1 MDARAL
7 LERWD
12 RSGIFDSETSSE
24 DEDDDFT
31 HHNNSILPL
40 DPAKENLRHLQ
51 QSYAY
56 QNIRQRA
63 AASVIKRNVLTW
75 VRSKDSFCERVAE
88 IEIFG
93 RTTEALL
100 KELSLTSAALNSNG
114 ATDIFALATG
124 RCDPKS
130 RYSGSIAFKD
140 LLQFSKHMALFPVD
154 QALRTVEDVSR
165 RRHLFDSRC
174 AMKIQAV
181 WFKVREAV
189 RARRLRRAME
199 ELRLKREREAQAKR
213 ESSKE
218 AKKRKASEAG
228 KRKSTKVFKRTSTAR
243 SSVISSAIS
252 KFTATEA
259 LNSEKSAEEMAPP
272 QSRES
277 SANHEEKRKIRP
289 VPPPIDTS
297 HQRTSTRGSHIDDR
311 SKPPTSTPR
320 SRQRASRA
328 VAVVS
333 NDSDDDTT
341 DVETAWKTFMDTV
354 AADMPL
360 EEAQHE
366 LEGTT
371 APEEESSCEP
381 IPSVELP
388 PMEDNWESW
397 SDDEM
402 DVGNNENVSADDD
415 FGRPL
420 TAVKPTTSVPIIQT
434 PRIKVVISVN
444 KNDSSEAAVRRPVRR
459 EPTSPRRNQTRPL
472 PNTGGIRPPSSLP
485 FDATLQNHTGPYTGA
500 GQLSLMAP
508 FIDADRSKKSQPS
521 VISER
526 KHLYE
531 LDFSG
536 AEKLD
541 ASFVHVAR
549 ALGNFGEFDL
559 QPEQPAPDKPHT
571 PERLLVSPAEA
582 PRTSSRRT
590 TVARLRSITGSTE
603 QNERVRDLLNTLE
616 NQEGTLPSGDES
628 SSRPSPRG
636 DSNPNQPRYIIY
648 GGNGECLNFH
658 ELH

>member
-12 RSGIFDSETSSE
+12 RSGIFDSESSSE
-24 DEDDDFT
+24 DDDDDFT
-31 HHNNSILPL
+31 HQNNGKVPL

-56 QNIRQRA
+56 QSVRQRA

-75 VRSKDSFCERVAE
+75 VRSKASFCERVAE

-100 KELSLTSAALNSNG
+100 KELSLGSNSNG

-165 RRHLFDSRC
+165 RRYLFDSRC

-181 WFKVREAV
+181 WFKVRDAV
-189 RARRLRRAME
+189 RARRLRRAKE
-199 ELRLKREREAQAKR
+199 ELRLKREQEAQAKR

-218 AKKRKASEAG
+218 AKRRKASEAG
-228 KRKSTKVFKRTSTAR
+228 KRKGTKVFKRTSTPR
-243 SSVISSAIS
+243 SSVISSVIS
-252 KFTATEA
+252 KLATAEG
-259 LNSEKSAEEMAPP
+259 LSGEEFKDSPRVNTAKEPTPP
-272 QSRES
+272 ES
-277 SANHEEKRKIRP
+277 SPDHNEKRKIRP

-297 HQRTSTRGSHIDDR
+297 HRRISTRDDR
-311 SKPPTSTPR
+311 NKPPTSTPR

-328 VAVVS
+328 VVVAN

-341 DVETAWKTFMDTV
+341 DVEAAWKSFMDTIT
-354 AADMPL
+354 ADMPV
-360 EEAQHE
+360 EETQNE

-371 APEEESSCEP
+371 APEEEPSREP
-381 IPSVELP
+381 IPPVALP

-402 DVGNNENVSADDD
+402 GIGNNENVNAEDNSEC
-415 FGRPL
+415 PL
-420 TAVKPTTSVPIIQT
+420 TAVKPTTPVPNTPT
-434 PRIKVVISVN
+434 PRIKVVVSVK
-444 KNDSSEAAVRRPVRR
+444 KNDSSETAVHRSVRRGPM
-459 EPTSPRRNQTRPL
+459 SPRTNQTRPL
-472 PNTGGIRPPSSLP
+472 PNPGAIRPPSSLP

-508 FIDADRSKKSQPS
+508 FIDADRSKKSQPN
-521 VISER
+521 VVAER

-531 LDFSG
+531 IDFTG

-549 ALGNFGEFDL
+549 ALGYSGELDL

-571 PERLLVSPAEA
+571 PDRLIVNPADI

-590 TVARLRSITGSTE
+590 TIARLRSITGNTE

-616 NQEGTLPSGDES
+616 KQEGVLPSGAENN
-628 SSRPSPRG
+628 SRSSPRG
-636 DSNPNQPRYIIY
+636 DSKQKQPRYIIY
-648 GGNGECLNFH
+648 GGQGECVGFDEFH
-658 ELH
+658 